1 MKRKA
6 FGAID
11 LLIGLVLTAIVFLI
25 GMNALKGTSALKI
38 DNSATDTK
46 SVQEQVDEQVNEIQN
61 MRQQAINYQQNSQ
74 NDED

>member
-25 GMNALKGTSALKI
+25 GMNALKGTSSLKI
-38 DNSATDTK
+38 DNSVTDTK

-61 MRQQAINYQQNSQ
+61 MRQQAINYKQNFQ